1 MNSRPRKWEKVC
13 FFVFGAMSKRFRG
26 NIAHTCAPNEKVCF
40 FVFGREKKKKKK
52 KKQKKKTDDED
63 PLVLIF
69 SPKVAMVA
77 A

>member
-1 MNSRPRKWEKVC
+1 MGKGLFLFLRCCTSSFLCVWCANLRARTKRK
-13 FFVFGAMSKRFRG
+13 
-26 NIAHTCAPNEKVCF
+26 
-40 FVFGREKKKKKK
+40 KKKKKK

>member
-1 MNSRPRKWEKVC
+1 M
-13 FFVFGAMSKRFRG
+13 
-26 NIAHTCAPNEKVCF
+26 
-40 FVFGREKKKKKK
+40 K

>member
-1 MNSRPRKWEKVC
+1 M
-13 FFVFGAMSKRFRG
+13 
-26 NIAHTCAPNEKVCF
+26 I
-40 FVFGREKKKKKK
+40 KKKA
-52 KKQKKKTDDED
+52 DDDD